1 MGSWYKSGGFS
12 ITMCWCLRSQCS
24 HLMRWVYVLPLGKQV
39 SKPQLLSTHPKKQ
52 LILILLLMLKHGWD
66 CVWWGWCSHMH
77 TGCRG
82 MSSEYEC
89 WDGCTSIHILYLC
102 HMRGV
107 GMSMYDETITRLY
120 VRSYLFHMH
129 VRATTR
135 RLYVRPLRKSSRHS
149 SLLQAA
155 HKNFHP
161 HHHHTHPPSKMCF
174 LSSFQSFPFPSADA
188 SRIFLF
194 SNCNHNLPWNC
205 VQSSLKCFTTLN
217 CFLFLHNMDHIIAAL
232 FLLNQVEHSHTLTFQ
247 TTSPFCCCYMSFQH
261 KCKLYTCWLW
271 LILYLIKQFWLISQ
285 SVSQLV
291 GEIVILLAWRY
302 LLVDW
307 LILYWLT
314 FSLILWW
321 AIDEL
326 MNQSC
331 TENFL
336 ACQLIIAVQFFCYH
350 RNNW

>member
-1 MGSWYKSGGFS
+1 
-12 ITMCWCLRSQCS
+12 
-24 HLMRWVYVLPLGKQV
+24 
-39 SKPQLLSTHPKKQ
+39 
-52 LILILLLMLKHGWD
+52 MLNHGWEYM
-66 CVWWGWCSHMH
+66 WWGWCSHMH
-77 TGCRG
+77 ASKGIN
-82 MSSEYEC
+82 SEFEC
-89 WDGCTSIHILYLC
+89 WDGCTSIRSLYLC
-102 HMRGV
+102 HMRIAQGGYEYV
-107 GMSMYDETITRLY
+107 WRDDCTSIRTIVPVPHACTCHDET
-120 VRSYLFHMH
+120 V
-129 VRATTR
+129 
-135 RLYVRPLRKSSRHS
+135 VRPGFEEELPPLFPPPGCSQKLPSSS
-149 SLLQAA
+149 SS
-155 HKNFHP
+155 
-161 HHHHTHPPSKMCF
+161 HPPIIKNV
-174 LSSFQSFPFPSADA
+174 LSFIFPEFSFPICWCVAHIS
-188 SRIFLF
+188 LQH
-194 SNCNHNLPWNC
+194 NCNHNLPWNC

-271 LILYLIKQFWLISQ
+271 LILYFIKQFWLISQ